1 MSKRTDLDV
10 RPYPS
15 PVRKNYDYGE
25 GLYHG
30 NMNRFKSVR
39 EFLDKRKKLRKKK
52 ITIAKL
58 VSCIEKFAEIV
69 SELGTYAKR
78 KS

>member
-1 MSKRTDLDV
+1 MSKRVDLDA

-25 GLYHG
+25 GFYHG
-30 NMNRFKSVR
+30 KMSRFKSVR
-39 EFLDKRKKLRKKK
+39 DYLNLRKKLRNKKK
-52 ITIAKL
+52 TIANIVL
-58 VSCIEKFAEIV
+58 EIEKF
-69 SELGTYAKR
+69 SEAVAQLELYATR

>member
-30 NMNRFKSVR
+30 NMDKYKSVS
-39 EFLDKRKKLRKKK
+39 EFLNKRKKLRKKK
-52 ITIAKL
+52 KTIASL
-58 VSCIEKFAEIV
+58 VKAIEVFAQEV
-69 SELGTYAKR
+69 LKN
-78 KS
+78 K